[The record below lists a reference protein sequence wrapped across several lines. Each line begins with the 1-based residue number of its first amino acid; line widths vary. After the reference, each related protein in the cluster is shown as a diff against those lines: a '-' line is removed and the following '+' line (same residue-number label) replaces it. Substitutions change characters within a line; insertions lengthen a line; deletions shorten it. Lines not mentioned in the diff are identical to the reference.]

1 MDNDNLSRVE
11 SHRKPPKKKKRH
23 IVRNIILAIIA
34 VLVILTGVFAATA
47 VHNLKSTTNN
57 MYQKS
62 GANDSRNASSILKDK
77 KPVSILIMGTD
88 TGALGRH
95 YKGRT
100 DTMMIMTINPKTDKT
115 TLLSIPRDMEVN
127 LPDFPQYSPA
137 KINSAYTYGGVKEAI
152 NSVES
157 HFKIPIDYYFLINM
171 GGLEKAIND
180 VGGVTVTSPLTFSY
194 LGANFVKGQAQHMDG
209 STALKFT
216 RMRYQDPRGDYGRQ
230 ERQRLVITALLKKS
244 ISPTTVLNKDFLDS
258 VSSQV
263 KTDLTLNDMKELAF
277 GYRKA
282 TKNIKSTYVQGTNQ
296 NLDGVS
302 FQVVSVQ
309 ERQKASDLIRK
320 SLGLRSVQIEQQ

>member
-1 MDNDNLSRVE
+1 MTNDNLSRVDN
-11 SHRKPPKKKKRH
+11 HRKKPKKKRH
-23 IVRNIILAIIA
+23 IVRNVILSIIA
-34 VLVILTGVFAATA
+34 ILVVLTGVFAIAA

-57 MYQKS
+57 MYQES
-62 GANDSRNASSILKDK
+62 GATDSRNTSSILKQR

-100 DTMMIMTINPKTDKT
+100 DTMMIMTINPKTNKT

-180 VGGVTVTSPLTFSY
+180 VGGVTVTSPLTFNY

-320 SLGLRSVQIEQQ
+320 SLGLKSVQIEQQ

>member
-1 MDNDNLSRVE
+1 MIIYPGWKAIENHLRKRSVILFEMYTVE
-11 SHRKPPKKKKRH
+11 RC
-23 IVRNIILAIIA
+23 

-194 LGANFVKGQAQHMDG
+194 LGANFVKGQAQ
-209 STALKFT
+209 T
-216 RMRYQDPRGDYGRQ
+216 YGRRDSL
-230 ERQRLVITALLKKS
+230 EIYPNAVSGSAGRLWSSGAATACDYCF
-244 ISPTTVLNKDFLDS
+244 I
-258 VSSQV
+258 
-263 KTDLTLNDMKELAF
+263 KEVGF
-277 GYRKA
+277 
-282 TKNIKSTYVQGTNQ
+282 TN
-296 NLDGVS
+296 NGS
-302 FQVVSVQ
+302 
-309 ERQKASDLIRK
+309 
-320 SLGLRSVQIEQQ
+320 

>member
-34 VLVILTGVFAATA
+34 ILVILTGVFAATA

-100 DTMMIMTINPKTDKT
+100 DTMMIMTINPKTNKT

-244 ISPTTVLNKDFLDS
+244 ISPTTVLNKDF
-258 VSSQV
+258 
-263 KTDLTLNDMKELAF
+263 
-277 GYRKA
+277 
-282 TKNIKSTYVQGTNQ
+282 
-296 NLDGVS
+296 
-302 FQVVSVQ
+302 
-309 ERQKASDLIRK
+309 
-320 SLGLRSVQIEQQ
+320 

>member
-1 MDNDNLSRVE
+1 MSNDDLSRVA
-11 SHRKPPKKKKRH
+11 SHRKPPKKRH
-23 IVRNIILAIIA
+23 IVRNIILAIII
-34 VLVILTGVFAATA
+34 ILLILAGVFAATA
-47 VHNLKSTTNN
+47 FHNLKSTTNN

-62 GANDSRNASSILKDK
+62 GATDSRNASSILKDK

-100 DTMMIMTINPKTDKT
+100 DTMMIMTINPKTNKT

-152 NSVES
+152 NAVES

-216 RMRYQDPRGDYGRQ
+216 RMRYQDPRGDYGR
-230 ERQRLVITALLKKS
+230 RQRLVITALLKKS
-244 ISPTTVLNKDFLDS
+244 VSPTTVLNKDFLNS

-309 ERQKASDLIRK
+309 ERQKTSDLIRE